1 LELFSSNH
9 KKECTEEEKL
19 LWEDYRLYGKKLPNK
34 LKGAFSFTLH
44 DSKSGEFFC
53 ARDPLGIA
61 ALYYVKTQDG
71 YHFASEIETLL
82 ALPSVSKKPNLRSMQ
97 TMMQGFA
104 VGYHDTMYEGIY
116 RLPPG
121 HKMSIKNGKKEI
133 ERYWFPE
140 KIKIDYV
147 ITEEEA
153 AKKLKALFAK
163 AVEESVMVLEETAF
177 ELSGGLDS
185 SSVVSL
191 LAQQNNPK
199 EIDSYSMDFGELK
212 CNEGVYVDDLLGQYP
227 VNHKKVSVGTLDYRN
242 KYSLAFLYTLSPHWP
257 VSLTFAMLIPMLEK
271 MKDEGKKV
279 VVTGQG
285 GDHLFTGTPYVLYD
299 LLRRGK
305 FSEFN
310 TELQS
315 YRCPWSAFKTYALRP
330 LLGEKN
336 VERVKKIL
344 GKKEKEASF
353 WDDCNIE
360 NLTDGL
366 NIKNFVFKEELD
378 IVTAAYH
385 ATVMDGNIF
394 HCAERYFGIEY
405 RHPFF
410 DRELVEFALSLPP
423 EMKYAKLTIKRILRK
438 AMEGIL
444 PEKIRLRR
452 DKAEFSEVLS
462 QQIEAI
468 DLDILLNEPHI
479 VKLGLL
485 KQSDI
490 EECKEGYKNGKPLYV
505 SRLWSIINV
514 EYWYRY
520 NQFEADETQEEQKQ

>member
-1 LELFSSNH
+1 M
-9 KKECTEEEKL
+9 
-19 LWEDYRLYGKKLPNK
+19 WEGYRLYGKKLPEK
-34 LKGAFSFTLH
+34 LKGAFSFALH

-61 ALYYVKTQDG
+61 SLYYTKTQDG

-82 ALPSVSKKPNLRSMQ
+82 ALPCITKKPNLRSMQ
-97 TMMQGFA
+97 TMMQCFA
-104 VGYHDTMYEGIY
+104 VDYHDTMYEGIY

-121 HKMSIKNGKKEI
+121 HRMHIKNGKKEI

-140 KIKIDYV
+140 KIKIDYF

-153 AKKLKALFAK
+153 AKKLKALLSK
-163 AVEESVMVLEETAF
+163 AVEESVSSFEETGF

-191 LAQQNNPK
+191 LAQQNNLK

-212 CNEGVYVDDLLGQYP
+212 CDEGAYVDDLLAQYP
-227 VNHKKVSVGTLDYRN
+227 VNHKKVSVGTLDYHN
-242 KYSLAFLYTLSPHWP
+242 QYSLEFLYTMSPHWP
-257 VSLTFAMLIPMLEK
+257 ISLTFAMLVPMLEK

-305 FSEFN
+305 FLEFN

-315 YRCPWSAFKTYALRP
+315 YYSKWKAFKAYVLKP

-336 VERVKKIL
+336 VEKIKKIL
-344 GKKEKEASF
+344 GKKEKETSF
-353 WDDCNIE
+353 WDDCNIK

-378 IVTAAYH
+378 IVTSAYH
-385 ATVMDGNIF
+385 TTVMDGNIF

-405 RHPFF
+405 HHPFF
-410 DRELVEFALSLPP
+410 NKELVEFALSLPP
-423 EMKYAKLTIKRILRK
+423 EMKYGNRMIKRILRK

-468 DLDILLNEPHI
+468 DLDMLLNEPHI
-479 VKLGLL
+479 AKLGLL

-490 EECKEGYKNGKPLYV
+490 EECMEGYKNGKPLYV

-520 NQFEADETQEEQKQ
+520 NQFEADEIEEE